1 MEDIIMK
8 KVFRSF
14 FLAMMLMLGMMST
27 SFAAMPEISS
37 DSRYF
42 DFASG
47 CFVLDGNVTVKT
59 DDRTIQADKARVSLV
74 TKEVWADG
82 NIYLEEPGY
91 QIKFTGG
98 NLHAADDTK
107 TAEIKGNV
115 KFERP
120 NITIEAERCS
130 FNWKTK
136 IAEFDNLV
144 EVIKDGKTEVYD
156 VVHYNVVEDKI
167 IDAQ

>member
-1 MEDIIMK
+1 MRK
-8 KVFRSF
+8 TFRSF
-14 FLAMMLMLGMMST
+14 ILTFVFMLSMIST

-42 DFASG
+42 DFSSG
-47 CFVLDGNVTVKT
+47 CFVLDGNVVVKT
-59 DDRTIQADKARVSLV
+59 DDRVIEADKARVSLT

-82 NIYLEEPGY
+82 NIYLEEPGQ

-98 NLHAADDTK
+98 NLYAADETK
-107 TAEIKGNV
+107 TVSIKGNV

-120 NITIEAERCS
+120 DITIKAERCS

-144 EVIKDGKTEVYD
+144 EVTKDGKVDVYD
-156 VVHYNVVEDKI
+156 VVHYNVIEDKI